1 MSKVI
6 CRHTLK
12 PLAASIGLSLL
23 LAGAAQ
29 AATQVSATASYTLG
43 GGSTYELADPAS
55 GTSNGNVDVLSFP
68 NDYLTNS
75 SAGIHTYGGPDGNFG
90 SRSSG
95 YGYYDVTG
103 LFTLTQS
110 VTNTSATAQHAIF
123 NFYITPGLLQNDVR
137 SDLSRNSAYYVAAGI
152 KFDIKRDGSSVWT
165 SGATLRTDAGGT
177 TYTQT
182 GTNIYTQTGAT
193 MYDVGGGHYSVDLG
207 VVNAGASISLQYNLS
222 TFANGNAPGYGDYYV
237 PLQTVTVPEQS
248 VFHPEH
254 TYDQWVYDGG
264 YGGYGGYGCEAMTLA
279 SVGGYGGCGN
289 GHWETITV
297 PASTEVVPAHTV
309 TTGGYTTQG
318 EPSGSHASSG
328 DPFDINWEGRVTDVY
343 DATGNPGKSPAN
355 PFNVTMVP
363 EPEAY
368 AMGVGGLMV
377 VGAAMARRRR
387 HKRDDK
393 A

>member
-1 MSKVI
+1 MSKLI
-6 CRHTLK
+6 CRHAIR
-12 PLAASIGLSLL
+12 PLATACGLSMLL
-23 LAGAAQ
+23 IGAAH
-29 AATQVSATASYTLG
+29 ADTQVSATASYTLG
-43 GGSTYELADPAS
+43 GGSTYYLADPAS
-55 GTSNGNVDVLSFP
+55 GTSSGSVDVLSFP

-75 SAGIHTYGGPDGNFG
+75 STGIHTYGGPDGNFG

-110 VTNTSATAQHAIF
+110 VTNTAATAQHAIF

-152 KFDIKRDGSSVWT
+152 QFDIKRDGSSVWN
-165 SGATLRTDAGGT
+165 SGATLSTNASGT

-182 GTNIYTQTGAT
+182 GTNIYTQTGVT

-207 VVNAGASISLQYNLS
+207 VVNAGQSISLQYKLS

-237 PLQTVTVPEQS
+237 PLETVTVPEQS

-254 TYDQWVYDGG
+254 TYNQWVYDGG
-264 YGGYGGYGCEAMTLA
+264 YGGYGSYGGYGCEVPTIAVV
-279 SVGGYGGCGN
+279 SGYGGCGN

-297 PASTEVVPAHTV
+297 PASTEVIPTHTV

-328 DPFDINWEGRVTDVY
+328 DPFDINWEGRVTDVV
-343 DATGNPGKSPAN
+343 DATGNIGKAPASA
-355 PFNVTMVP
+355 FSVTMVP
-363 EPEAY
+363 EPEAW
-368 AMGVGGLMV
+368 AMTLGGLTV
-377 VGAAMARRRR
+377 VGAAAARRRR
-387 HKRDDK
+387 QRS
-393 A
+393 